1 MGHSNKI
8 VFSSQNCSNSL
19 WQAIRAVFGASINEG
34 KKRLAVSNIQRQD
47 NSAKGM
53 TWQGFSRL
61 NAVLLCALLW
71 SIPFEALAQ
80 TPKEK
85 KATTTSKSSVSKK
98 KDSTSKAKSAPAK
111 TTATKPATPKK
122 TTAKPAKSSGAS
134 PKNSKPS
141 RKNSKPSK
149 KSEKRISKTAPKKAV
164 STKSSAPVVAD
175 TKQIRQ
181 LKGDRQ
187 ALKRQINEAEQILKT
202 TKSDV
207 RSQLNTLTVLNTQI
221 GQQRQYVDGIITEVN
236 QLSNDIGHL
245 TRQLDTLRRDLTY
258 RKNKYA
264 KSVQYMHRNRMTQ
277 SNILFVLS
285 ARSFRE
291 MRRRLR
297 YVRAFAKYQR
307 EQGEIIRQR
316 ELLVRER
323 EAQLRGVKFEKDK
336 LLQEGRTE
344 QGRLEVQQAERQKV
358 VASLQAK
365 EAELQRTIATQ
376 RAKAAALDAKIDQM
390 VQAEIAKA
398 EARRREEERKRKA
411 DEARRKEEEK
421 KRRAAAEAKRLK
433 EEADRKRA
441 EEAKKRQEAERAKQA
456 ADRAKAE
463 GRQKEAD
470 RQRQEAKRL
479 EREANQAKADKQRAE
494 QAERKAQQEERQ
506 ISTTKYTYVE
516 ADNSDRQLSHSFAS
530 NRGRLPAP
538 ISGSYAIT
546 SRFGSYAVEG
556 LRGVQ
561 LDNKGVNLTSRGPAS
576 ARAVFN
582 GEVST
587 IFFHGGMY
595 NIIVRHGSYMTVYCN
610 LSSVSVGRGQ
620 KVSTG
625 QTLGAVASDGNGGYT
640 LHFELRQEMS
650 KLNPEGW
657 FR

>member
-1 MGHSNKI
+1 MTLSNRVSFHSHHERTALRQALREAVGEWIYGKAMG
-8 VFSSQNCSNSL
+8 
-19 WQAIRAVFGASINEG
+19 
-34 KKRLAVSNIQRQD
+34 RL
-47 NSAKGM
+47 
-53 TWQGFSRL
+53 
-61 NAVLLCALLW
+61 LLCLLAW
-71 SIPFEALAQ
+71 SFSLAMVAQ
-80 TPKEK
+80 TP
-85 KATTTSKSSVSKK
+85 TQ
-98 KDSTSKAKSAPAK
+98 
-111 TTATKPATPKK
+111 KK
-122 TTAKPAKSSGAS
+122 TTTTTKKSTAVPAKKTAAPQPVAR
-134 PKNSKPS
+134 PKSTS
-141 RKNSKPSK
+141 TA
-149 KSEKRISKTAPKKAV
+149 SKTARPQTKRPATASKNKSVASKKP
-164 STKSSAPVVAD
+164 APVVAE

-187 ALKRQINEAEQILKT
+187 ALKQQINEAEQILKN

-207 RSQLNTLTVLNTQI
+207 RSQLNTLTLLNTQI

-264 KSVQYMHRNRMTQ
+264 KSVQYMHRNRMTH
-277 SNILFVLS
+277 SNLLFVLS

-307 EQGEIIRQR
+307 EQGEIIRER

-336 LLQEGRTE
+336 LLHEGRTE
-344 QGRLEVQQAERQKV
+344 QGRLEGQQAERQKV

-365 EAELQRTIATQ
+365 EAELQKTIAAQ
-376 RAKAAALDAKIDQM
+376 RAKAAALDRKIDQM

-398 EARRREEERKRKA
+398 EARRRAEEAKRRA

-421 KRRAAAEAKRLK
+421 KRRAAAEAKRQQ
-433 EEADRKRA
+433 EAAERKRQ
-441 EEAKKRQEAERAKQA
+441 EEAKKRQEAERARQA

-463 GRQKEAD
+463 GRKKEAD
-470 RQRQEAKRL
+470 AKREEAQRL
-479 EREANQAKADKQRAE
+479 QREADQAKADKQRAE
-494 QAERKAQQEERQ
+494 QAQRKAQQEERQ
-506 ISTTKYTYVE
+506 ASTAKYNHVE
-516 ADNSDRQLSHSFAS
+516 ADNSDRQLSQSFAA

-538 ISGSYAIT
+538 ITGGYAIT

-561 LDNKGVNLTSRGPAS
+561 LDNKGVNLTSRSGAS

-595 NIIVRHGSYMTVYCN
+595 NIILRHGSYMTVYCN

-620 KVSTG
+620 QVHTG
-625 QTLGAVASDGNGGYT
+625 QTLGAVAPDGNGGYT